1 MSNYQS
7 PKATDYHPYVSVV
20 VCVRNEA
27 GNIAPLI
34 QQVTQAMLS
43 HPYELIYVNDGS
55 TDQTLSELRSQ
66 IHPRLHII
74 DLQQNYGQSSA
85 LMAGI
90 DAARGT
96 FIVTMDGDRQN
107 DPADIP
113 AMLTLAE
120 QGDYD
125 LVAGIRADRQD
136 GVLLRKLPS
145 YVANRLI
152 CHTTGLNMKDF
163 GCTLKVFRAEL
174 AKSLMLYGELH
185 RFVAVLA
192 SFEGARMTQIP
203 VRHHPRRIGQ
213 SKYGLNRIPKVA
225 SDLIL
230 LLFLKK
236 YRQKPMHFFGGGGL
250 FLLAMGALTGLC
262 FLVNYFTS
270 QTAAGISLLILSGI
284 LALGGMQLLAFGIL
298 AEMQMRAHYETQA
311 KKTYRIRRVYGPLQT
326 TL

>member
-7 PKATDYHPYVSVV
+7 PKATDFRPYVSVV
-20 VCVRNEA
+20 ICVRNEA
-27 GNIAPLI
+27 GNIVPLI
-34 QQVTQAMLS
+34 QQVTQAMLGY
-43 HPYELIYVNDGS
+43 PYELIYVNDGS
-55 TDQTLSELRSQ
+55 TDQTLNELRAQ
-66 IHPRLHII
+66 PHPQLHII
-74 DLQQNYGQSSA
+74 DLQQNYGQSNA

-113 AMLTLAE
+113 AMLALAE

-125 LVAGIRADRQD
+125 LVAGIRANRQD

-152 CHTTGLNMKDF
+152 CHIMGLHMKDF

-174 AKSLMLYGELH
+174 AKRLMLYGELH

-192 SFEGARMTQIP
+192 SFEGARMIQMP

-236 YRQKPMHFFGGGGL
+236 YRQKPMHFFGGAGL
-250 FLLAMGALTGLC
+250 FLLVMGVLAGICFVVNYLTGQ
-262 FLVNYFTS
+262 S
-270 QTAAGISLLILSGI
+270 AAGISLLILSGI
-284 LALGGMQLLAFGIL
+284 LTLGGIQLLAFGIL
-298 AEMQMRAHYETQA
+298 AEMQMRTHYETQD
-311 KKTYRIRRVYGPLQT
+311 KKTYRIRRVYSPVQT